1 MNRYVKIV
9 LIMGSCFLFEG
20 FLHSMISLRPL
31 EAVNF
36 INWQRT
42 LAGQEQLDSSAKD
55 ILCQSLSA
63 LCSESD
69 FLQGSHESLLAT
81 LQLQYDA
88 QDWWVLLLQLKSEEL
103 LPHCVVCK
111 EVCLEA
117 GAGVR
122 GASYKLKCKHYSHK
136 DCLLRWYA
144 NKPYKRCSKC
154 PECMVALGRKVCSR
168 LRRKKNYKKL
178 VQKAYNDWSSSEIA
192 EINFMAEGLFR
203 EEDLREIEEADALFA
218 QQLQDEEDALGLERV
233 TFPDIVFGSVQGT
246 VENLD

>member
-1 MNRYVKIV
+1 
-9 LIMGSCFLFEG
+9 
-20 FLHSMISLRPL
+20 MISLRPL
-31 EAVNF
+31 EAANF

-42 LAGQEQLDSSAKD
+42 LVGQEPLDSAAKE
-55 ILCQSLSA
+55 ILCQNLRA

-81 LQLQYDA
+81 LQSQYDA
-88 QDWWVLLLQLKSEEL
+88 HDWWVLLLEFKSEEL
-103 LPHCVVCK
+103 LLHCVVCK

-117 GAGVR
+117 VAGVR
-122 GASYKLKCKHYSHK
+122 GASYKLRCSHHSHK
-136 DCLLRWYA
+136 NCLLRWHA

-192 EINFMAEGLFR
+192 EINFMVEGVFR
-203 EEDLREIEEADALFA
+203 QEDLREIEEADALFA
-218 QQLQDEEDALGLERV
+218 QQLQAEEDVLGDEL
-233 TFPDIVFGSVQGT
+233 FPPDNIFGSVQGAA
-246 VENLD
+246 EDLD